1 MHSHV
6 CGLGGETRTVC
17 AGRCRVLRRGAPPWC
32 SAITPVSECTCLHAG
47 QKRLTNI
54 AVVRLK
60 KNGERF
66 EIACYKNKV
75 GDWRS
80 GM

>member
-1 MHSHV
+1 MLARRLWHSN
-6 CGLGGETRTVC
+6 CSGLSR
-17 AGRCRVLRRGAPPWC
+17 P
-32 SAITPVSECTCLHAG
+32 LHPACPHTG

-80 GM
+80 GMWVAV